1 MKFKCRFLFL
11 CSLFI
16 VLPLSSLRAQNQLA
30 FNDHMIYTNV
40 KLSNNGVSRKVSALI
55 DTGASVCMI
64 DSTFA
69 VDSCHIL
76 LKESNAII
84 ESASGKSLKSIS
96 LNLDSLSIGGVSYPT
111 TRCFVVD
118 LVNKF
123 KHHAPKF
130 IIGGDILK
138 KELWCFNLKEM
149 IMTRCE
155 TSIKNIQGMLK
166 WKTHD
171 DYSDA
176 FLNCIFLKGK
186 VAGKNTRILFDS
198 GSRRNFLPKHFGV
211 SPTKTIELERGD
223 IAQALVREKTNVCE
237 DIKLKIG
244 KNNFKLNF
252 IISEEKYPTINTEF
266 LWGKSFVL
274 DYKKKCIYIL

>member
-1 MKFKCRFLFL
+1 MKYRFLFI
-11 CSLFI
+11 CSMFVSFTLN
-16 VLPLSSLRAQNQLA
+16 LYAQSTLTLKG
-30 FNDHMIYTNV
+30 DMMYTNV
-40 KLSNNGVSRKVSALI
+40 TLSHKGVSRNVSALI

-69 VDSCHIL
+69 VDSCNIL

-84 ESASGKSLKSIS
+84 ESALGKSLKSIS

-118 LVNKF
+118 LVSKL

-130 IIGGDILK
+130 IIVGDILK

-155 TSIKNIQGMLK
+155 SSMKNIQGTLK
-166 WKTHD
+166 WKNHE

-176 FLNCIFLKGK
+176 FLNSIFLKGK

-237 DIKLKIG
+237 DVELKIG
-244 KNNFKLNF
+244 ENNFKLNF
-252 IISEEKYPTINTEF
+252 IISEEKYPTINAEF

-274 DYKKKCIYIL
+274 DYKNKRIYIL

>member
-1 MKFKCRFLFL
+1 M
-11 CSLFI
+11 
-16 VLPLSSLRAQNQLA
+16 
-30 FNDHMIYTNV
+30 MYTNV
-40 KLSNNGVSRKVSALI
+40 TLSHKGVSRNVSALI

-69 VDSCHIL
+69 VDSCNIL

-84 ESASGKSLKSIS
+84 ESALGKSLKSIS

-118 LVNKF
+118 LVSKL

-155 TSIKNIQGMLK
+155 SSMKNIQGTLK
-166 WKTHD
+166 WKNHE

-176 FLNCIFLKGK
+176 FLNSIFLKGK

-237 DIKLKIG
+237 DVELKIG
-244 KNNFKLNF
+244 ENNFKLNF
-252 IISEEKYPTINTEF
+252 IISEEKYPTINAEF

-274 DYKKKCIYIL
+274 DYKNKRIYIL

>member
-1 MKFKCRFLFL
+1 MKYRFLFI
-11 CSLFI
+11 CSMFVSFTLN
-16 VLPLSSLRAQNQLA
+16 LYAQSTLTLKG
-30 FNDHMIYTNV
+30 DMMYTNV
-40 KLSNNGVSRKVSALI
+40 TLSHKGVSRNVSALI

-69 VDSCHIL
+69 VDSCNIL

-84 ESASGKSLKSIS
+84 ESALGKSLKSIS

-118 LVNKF
+118 LVSKL

-155 TSIKNIQGMLK
+155 SSMKNIQGTLK
-166 WKTHD
+166 WKNHE

-176 FLNCIFLKGK
+176 FLNSIFLKGK

-223 IAQALVREKTNVCE
+223 TAQALVREKTNVCE
-237 DIKLKIG
+237 DVELKIG
-244 KNNFKLNF
+244 ENNFKLNF
-252 IISEEKYPTINTEF
+252 IISEEKYPTINAEF

-274 DYKKKCIYIL
+274 DYKNKRIYIL

>member
-1 MKFKCRFLFL
+1 MKYRFLFI
-11 CSLFI
+11 CSMLVSFT
-16 VLPLSSLRAQNQLA
+16 LNFYAQSTLTLKG
-30 FNDHMIYTNV
+30 DMMYTNV
-40 KLSNNGVSRKVSALI
+40 TLSHKGVSRNVSALI

-69 VDSCHIL
+69 VDSCNIL

-84 ESASGKSLKSIS
+84 ESALGKSLKSIS
-96 LNLDSLSIGGVSYPT
+96 LNLDSLSIDGVSYPM

-118 LVNKF
+118 LVNKLE
-123 KHHAPKF
+123 HHAPKF

-155 TSIKNIQGMLK
+155 SSMKNIQGTLK
-166 WKTHD
+166 WKNHE

-176 FLNCIFLKGK
+176 FLNSIFLKGK

-223 IAQALVREKTNVCE
+223 IAQALIREKTNVCE
-237 DIKLKIG
+237 DVELKIG
-244 KNNFKLNF
+244 ENNFKLNF
-252 IISEEKYPTINTEF
+252 ILSEEKYPTINAEF

-274 DYKKKCIYIL
+274 DYKSKRIYIL